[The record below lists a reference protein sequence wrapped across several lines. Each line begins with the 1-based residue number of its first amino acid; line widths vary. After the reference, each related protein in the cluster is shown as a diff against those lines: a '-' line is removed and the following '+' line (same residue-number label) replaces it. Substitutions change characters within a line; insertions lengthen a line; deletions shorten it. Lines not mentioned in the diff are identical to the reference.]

1 MHTHTH
7 TQRHTYTY
15 KNRMATHTCQTAR
28 ESSHEKRSMKE
39 TLYTYKETYERD
51 PYIWMAAH
59 ARHSARENSLTHS
72 HHHSLT
78 QLSHSFTQLL
88 TPSRTLWL
96 TRTRVTPRGSLLTKG
111 DSWKKCNIYIKRPL
125 KETHTIN
132 GRSHASHREGAFSH
146 LIQMQRDLWKRYN
159 TYIKRHI
166 KETYTYKCITY
177 ECNSQIFLTHS
188 LAHSLTNSLTHSRTH
203 SLTHSLT
210 HALTYTIIHS
220 LNSHTHSPTP
230 SRALPLTRTYAHANR
245 KKMVTHMRHI
255 ARVPWASGEYMS
267 QQSIGLFCRSLLTF
281 VGLFFGL
288 FWRM

>member
-146 LIQMQRDLWKRYN
+146 LMQRDLWKRYN

-210 HALTYTIIHS
+210 PSSTHSTHTLTHPLPRALSHS
-220 LNSHTHSPTP
+220 LAHTHTQTGKKW
-230 SRALPLTRTYAHANR
+230 SRTCVTSRGCLGPL
-245 KKMVTHMRHI
+245 V
-255 ARVPWASGEYMS
+255 
-267 QQSIGLFCRSLLTF
+267 SICLNSR
-281 VGLFFGL
+281 
-288 FWRM
+288 